1 MSSTSHAPTEA
12 PGGPSGSAARQPG
25 GRTPRNFCLLAAL
38 LALAC
43 AAAAGGAVLWL
54 RPPYAVSKHTPAP
67 VIGEPG
73 SPTLRVPNPPGAGP
87 SGEVKP
93 TPAPA
98 FALTVLSPGA
108 PPPPSASAGVPSAVI
123 PAAGTR
129 LTLSALRGHPVVVN
143 FWGSWCGPCRAEM
156 PLLVK
161 AWHAYAG
168 RGVVV
173 VGFDVDDTPAEAR
186 RFLHEYGVDY
196 PIVTVP
202 DERTPRAYGVIGLP
216 TTVFIDASG
225 MIRARQLGGFVG
237 EDGEKTLTTQLDAL
251 LADSRR

>member
-1 MSSTSHAPTEA
+1 MRPPHPVSKNA
-12 PGGPSGSAARQPG
+12 PGQ
-25 GRTPRNFCLLAAL
+25 
-38 LALAC
+38 
-43 AAAAGGAVLWL
+43 
-54 RPPYAVSKHTPAP
+54 

-73 SPTLRVPNPPGAGP
+73 GPVPPGLIPPGAG
-87 SGEVKP
+87 STGEVQP

-108 PPPPSASAGVPSAVI
+108 PPPSSAGGVPPAVI
-123 PAAGTR
+123 PAAGAR

-186 RFLHEYGVDY
+186 RFLREYNVDY

-202 DERTPRAYGVIGLP
+202 DEHLPRAYGVIGLP
-216 TTVFIDASG
+216 TTVFVDAAG
-225 MIRARQLGGFVG
+225 TIRARQLGAFVG
-237 EDGEKTLTTQLDAL
+237 EDGEKTLTTRLDAL
-251 LADSRR
+251 IAAGRR